1 MAAVPMK
8 SEYGPTL
15 GQLLA
20 PRWHGASRLARA
32 VVIGLGVGLIAL
44 AAAIALRL
52 QSASYSQ
59 GGKVPFSFRY
69 KELYRAP
76 ADPGAYVKVQSRD
89 DDGALRY
96 SYEVYPLTLPP
107 YTGAVSGALP
117 RYASGYI
124 AQLSAASK
132 SFELRGEGKTRV
144 NAVPGYQ
151 VLYTVRIA
159 GREVYGRNVLLLPP
173 REGVRQGVEI
183 VMLTAATASAE
194 VKAPSEVASTGV
206 LLRPLKTFT
215 FE

>member
-15 GQLLA
+15 GALLA
-20 PRWHGASRLARA
+20 PRWRAASRLARA
-32 VVIGLGVGLIAL
+32 SVIGLGVGLLVL
-44 AAAIALRL
+44 AVAIALRL

-59 GGKVPFSFRY
+59 GGSVPFSFHY
-69 KELYRAP
+69 KDLYRAP
-76 ADPGAYVKVQSRD
+76 VDAGAFVKVGSRD
-89 DDGALRY
+89 ADGALRY

-107 YTGAVSGALP
+107 YRGSVSGELP
-117 RYASGYI
+117 RYGSAYI
-124 AQLSAASK
+124 AQLRARFMA
-132 SFELRGEGKTRV
+132 FQLRGEGKTRV
-144 NAVPGYQ
+144 NTVPGYQ
-151 VLYTVRIA
+151 VLYSVRIA

-173 REGVRQGVEI
+173 RPGIRRGVEI
-183 VMLTAATASAE
+183 AMLTSATASSE

>member
-20 PRWHGASRLARA
+20 PRWRAAPRLARA
-32 VVIGLGVGLIAL
+32 AVIGCGVGLLVL
-44 AAAIALRL
+44 AAAIVLRL

-59 GGKVPFSFRY
+59 GGAVPFAFHYKDLFRS
-69 KELYRAP
+69 A
-76 ADPGAYVKVQSRD
+76 ADPGAYVKVQSHD
-89 DDGALRY
+89 GEGALKY
-96 SYEVYPLTLPP
+96 SYEVYPLTLPS
-107 YTGAVSGALP
+107 YAGAISGELP

-124 AQLSAASK
+124 AQLRARSPD
-132 SFELRGEGKTRV
+132 FQLRGEGKTRV
-144 NAVPGYQ
+144 NTVPGYQ
-151 VLYTVRIA
+151 VLYSARVA

-173 REGVRQGVEI
+173 RPRARQGVVI
-183 VMLTAATASAE
+183 VMLTAASASAE